1 MQRGLD
7 DNVEPN
13 RNDKGPDLDDRGRS
27 DDASDRGIDLE
38 DEGDPLRVARDAGD
52 GLIHKDRSGGL
63 TQTDDI
69 VDDDSDEHD
78 DAPDVLEPIPSGEA
92 G

>member
-13 RNDKGPDLDDRGRS
+13 RNDKGPDIDDRGRP
-27 DDASDRGIDLE
+27 DDASERGIDLE
-38 DEGDPLRVARDAGD
+38 DEGDPLRVDRDADD

-63 TQTDDI
+63 EQTDDI
-69 VDDDSDEHD
+69 VDDDSDEHH